1 MESLATITT
10 QLQQPTIIMVK
21 TCCCGGLKF
30 LFCIIQ
36 LFLPAV
42 QLSQN
47 RRLHEM
53 ARGNYELSA
62 KSVGRSS
69 IVQSTPEEIMN
80 QDNTGKGPFIDH

>member
-1 MESLATITT
+1 M
-10 QLQQPTIIMVK
+10 
-21 TCCCGGLKF
+21 GLKIYF
-30 LFCIIQ
+30 ATLGKILSLNIFT
-36 LFLPAV
+36 AV

-80 QDNTGKGPFIDH
+80 QDNTGKI

>member
-1 MESLATITT
+1 MSNGIYRPGHNHSSTSAAQEHNA
-10 QLQQPTIIMVK
+10 
-21 TCCCGGLKF
+21 
-30 LFCIIQ
+30 
-36 LFLPAV
+36 A

-80 QDNTGKGPFIDH
+80 QDNNVNNGTSNGGSDNRHHQVKVTANVH